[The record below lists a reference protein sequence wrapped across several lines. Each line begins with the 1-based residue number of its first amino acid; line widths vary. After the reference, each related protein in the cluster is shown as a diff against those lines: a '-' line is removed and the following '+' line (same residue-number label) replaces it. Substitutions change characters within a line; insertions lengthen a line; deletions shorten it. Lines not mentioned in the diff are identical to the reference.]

1 MVCSRVAT
9 MAFERRG
16 ARGAVVRE
24 RACARARREVPRR
37 RAKTAISLAAVCFAF
52 ALLAAAPAAAMD
64 VKVELE
70 GLKGPVKDNVLA
82 LLSIA
87 QAKDPSADRVRQ
99 LHNQA
104 EGDIQRALQPFG
116 YYKPTVD
123 ASLKE
128 ENGRFVAHYEVDP
141 GPLIRL
147 GGVDLQLT
155 GAGAADK
162 GFRKIV
168 QQFPL
173 RRGSA
178 LVHTSY
184 EAGKQSL
191 VDYAAAHGYLEADFT
206 QHEIRVD
213 LAAYTARVRLAFYTG
228 PQYAFG
234 DVTFDEAMIDQD
246 LLHGYVP
253 FQPGDPFD
261 LRKLLQLQDALSSTP
276 YFRRVEVLP
285 KEDEAVDRRVPIHV
299 SLVPARRERL
309 SFGLGYG
316 PDTGVRG
323 TLGVDVR
330 RVNRR
335 GHRAEALINAS
346 QVEQH
351 MSATFL
357 VPKAAARTD
366 YTTYSLG
373 YEDVD
378 SDTEKH
384 RGGIASAG
392 LDRAR
397 GDWRQHFDLAYLL
410 EHFTVGPDT
419 ASARLLM
426 PEATMSLL
434 QADDVL
440 YPLHGR
446 KIRLQLRAANEATLS
461 TATFLQGIAEAKYVQ
476 RLAGPVRGLA
486 RVKLGYTE
494 TQNFHELPSSLRFFA
509 GGDQSVRGYGFQEL
523 TPRRNGLPTGGDAL
537 MEASIEF
544 DALLFTFRN
553 FGRFGAAVFYDTG
566 NALDRLVIGEGG
578 LKSGAGVGLR
588 WLSPVGLVRA
598 DVAFALDEPNTPMRF
613 HFSLGPDL

>member
-1 MVCSRVAT
+1 M
-9 MAFERRG
+9 MAVERRG
-16 ARGAVVRE
+16 ALRAVVRE
-24 RACARARREVPRR
+24 WACARARREAPRR
-37 RAKTAISLAAVCFAF
+37 RAVATLGLAAILSA
-52 ALLAAAPAAAMD
+52 LAAQPVAAVD
-64 VKVELE
+64 VKVEVE
-70 GLKGPVKDNVLA
+70 GLKGPVRDNVRA

-87 QAKDPSADRVRQ
+87 EAKDPSRERVHQ

-104 EGDIQRALQPFG
+104 TGDIERALQPFG

-128 ENGRFVAHYEVDP
+128 EGDRFVARYVVDP
-141 GPLIRL
+141 GPLLRL
-147 GGVDLQLT
+147 AGVDLQLT
-155 GAGAADK
+155 GSGARDK
-162 GFRKIV
+162 GFRRII
-168 QQFPL
+168 QGFPL

-234 DVTFDEAMIDQD
+234 EVTFDEGMLKPE
-246 LLHGYVP
+246 LLYGYVP
-253 FQPGDPFD
+253 FKSGEPFD

-299 SLVPARRERL
+299 SLVPARRERW

-316 PDTGVRG
+316 PDTGARATVG
-323 TLGVDVR
+323 IDVR

-335 GHRAEALINAS
+335 GHRAEFRLNTS

-351 MSATFL
+351 FSSTYL

-366 YTTYSLG
+366 YTTFSLG
-373 YEDVD
+373 YEDVA

-397 GDWRQHFDLAYLL
+397 GEWREHFDLAYAI
-410 EHFTVGPDT
+410 EDFTVGPDS
-419 ASARLLM
+419 ASAKLLM
-426 PEATMSLL
+426 PEASMSLL
-434 QADDVL
+434 NADDVL
-440 YPLHGR
+440 YPQHGR
-446 KIRLQLRAANEATLS
+446 KVRLQLRAADESVLS
-461 TATFLQGIAEAKYVQ
+461 TASFVQGIAEAKYVQ
-476 RLAGPVRGLA
+476 RLVGPVRGLA
-486 RVKLGYTE
+486 RVRLGYTA

-537 MEASIEF
+537 VEASVEF
-544 DALLFTFRN
+544 DALFFTFRN

-566 NALDRLVIGEGG
+566 NALERLEVGG
-578 LKSGAGVGLR
+578 ALKSGAGAGIR

-598 DVAFALDEPNTPMRF
+598 DAAFALDEPGTPIRF

>member
-1 MVCSRVAT
+1 MRTCFWSRPRFAWHRLCRRPPL
-9 MAFERRG
+9 MAVERRG
-16 ARGAVVRE
+16 ALAAVVRE
-24 RACARARREVPRR
+24 RVCARARPDALRGV
-37 RAKTAISLAAVCFAF
+37 ALAALAF
-52 ALLAAAPAAAMD
+52 AAILLVLAPAPAVAAD

-70 GLKGPVKDNVLA
+70 GLRGAVRDNVRA

-87 QAKDPSADRVRQ
+87 QAKDPSRERVHQ

-104 EGDIQRALQPFG
+104 EGDIERALQPFG
-116 YYKPTVD
+116 YYKPTVEG
-123 ASLKE
+123 SLE
-128 ENGRFVAHYEVDP
+128 EQGDKFVARYVVDP
-141 GPLIRL
+141 GPLMRL
-147 GGVDLQLT
+147 AGVDLQLSGG
-155 GAGAADK
+155 GAGDK
-162 GFRKIV
+162 GFRRIV

-173 RRGSA
+173 RRGSP
-178 LVHTSY
+178 LVHASY

-234 DVTFDEAMIDQD
+234 EVTFDEAMLDPE
-246 LLHGYVP
+246 LLYGYLP
-253 FQPGDPFD
+253 FKAGEAFD

-299 SLVPARRERL
+299 SLVPARRERW
-309 SFGLGYG
+309 SFGLGFG

-323 TLGVDVR
+323 TAAVDVR

-351 MSATFL
+351 FSATFL

-373 YEDVD
+373 YEDVA

-397 GDWRQHFDLAYLL
+397 GQWRQHFDLAYAL
-410 EHFTVGPDT
+410 EHFTVGP
-419 ASARLLM
+419 
-426 PEATMSLL
+426 
-434 QADDVL
+434 
-440 YPLHGR
+440 
-446 KIRLQLRAANEATLS
+446 
-461 TATFLQGIAEAKYVQ
+461 
-476 RLAGPVRGLA
+476 
-486 RVKLGYTE
+486 
-494 TQNFHELPSSLRFFA
+494 
-509 GGDQSVRGYGFQEL
+509 
-523 TPRRNGLPTGGDAL
+523 
-537 MEASIEF
+537 
-544 DALLFTFRN
+544 
-553 FGRFGAAVFYDTG
+553 
-566 NALDRLVIGEGG
+566 
-578 LKSGAGVGLR
+578 
-588 WLSPVGLVRA
+588 
-598 DVAFALDEPNTPMRF
+598 
-613 HFSLGPDL
+613 

>member
-1 MVCSRVAT
+1 
-9 MAFERRG
+9 MALERRG
-16 ARGAVVRE
+16 ALGAVVRE
-24 RACARARREVPRR
+24 WACARPRREAPRR
-37 RAKTAISLAAVCFAF
+37 RAVSALGFT
-52 ALLAAAPAAAMD
+52 ALLGFLALAGVAPAAAVD
-64 VKVELE
+64 VKVEIE
-70 GLKGPVKDNVLA
+70 GVKGAVEDNVRA

-87 QAKDPSADRVRQ
+87 QAKDPSHDRVHQ

-104 EGDIQRALQPFG
+104 VGDIERALQPFG

-128 ENGRFVAHYEVDP
+128 EGGRFVAHYDIDP
-141 GPLIRL
+141 GPLLRL
-147 GGVDLQLT
+147 AGVDLQLAGG
-155 GAGAADK
+155 GAGDK

-173 RRGSA
+173 RRGSP
-178 LVHTSY
+178 LVHGSY

-234 DVTFDEAMIDQD
+234 EVTFDEAMLDPD
-246 LLHGYVP
+246 LLYGYLP
-253 FQPGDPFD
+253 FKPGEPFD

-316 PDTGVRG
+316 PDTGARG
-323 TLGVDVR
+323 TLGIDVR

-351 MSATFL
+351 FSTTYL
-357 VPKAAARTD
+357 VPKSAARTD

-373 YEDVD
+373 YEDVAT
-378 SDTEKH
+378 DTEKH

-397 GDWRQHFDLAYLL
+397 GKWRQHFDLAYLL
-410 EHFTVGPDT
+410 ETFTVGPD
-419 ASARLLM
+419 SANAKLLM
-426 PEATMSLL
+426 PEATVSLL

-476 RLAGPVRGLA
+476 RIAGPIRGLA
-486 RVKLGYTE
+486 RVRLGYTE

-537 MEASIEF
+537 MEFSVEF
-544 DALLFTFRN
+544 DALLLSFRN
-553 FGRFGAAVFYDTG
+553 FGRFGAAVFYDSG
-566 NALDRLVIGEGG
+566 NALDRLVVGEGG